1 MKILHKITFF
11 ILLAETL
18 FAQYSV
24 KGIVIDENQKP
35 IPFVSIVIK
44 SVDDGK
50 VVSFTNTNNDGV
62 FSLTI
67 KNGGNYL
74 LMANMLAYSPFL
86 TPFEVN
92 QEKNSFNQT
101 IRLRDETIELNEII
115 VQASSPI
122 KVKKDTIL
130 IDAKSFIQGNESV
143 LEDLLKKIPG
153 INVSTDGTIKVGN
166 KEIEKIMIEG
176 DDFFENG
183 YKLISKNVPV
193 SPIAKIEI
201 LQHFSTNK
209 LLKGIENSE
218 KVALNLKLEENA
230 KSKWLN
236 NANVGLGIGN
246 EARYDLKNNLMNFGT
261 KNKYY
266 FLSSFNNIGSNTSDD
281 VVEWFKPMS
290 LDGETQSTSL
300 PNYQSFVKLL
310 FDTPHFKKSRT
321 NFNNDKLLSANAIF
335 NPSPKLKIKTT
346 GLINM
351 DKNLFFKS
359 EINSYIGRGTDFSN
373 QNTDILTKSI
383 SNASEKINFLYSFSP
398 KKTVEFSS
406 QYTINQE
413 KNTYLQDFN
422 KIKSNQYL
430 SSFSKR
436 IDNRAILTYQLSPSR
451 VILINARYLY
461 EYSPQR
467 FNSDRFYKSM
477 ESISNPKINQM
488 TISSSQYAG
497 IDCHYYSKTFK
508 GNLFELR
515 LSNELLKDKL
525 NATTEVENTIQN
537 KTDYLSNDIYLDSKY
552 TLKLGKISLV
562 NQLAFHQLYNQLS
575 NNENKI
581 QQSPSFLNTTI
592 GINWEI
598 NKNQKLMGSYIKS
611 HSNTKITDVYDY
623 SIATS
628 NRTMET
634 AYGKPSLLGNSMF
647 LLNYQSGNWGKKIFM
662 NHVFFFNLNHNYFT
676 NNVLLNKNYALYS
689 KILAKNQELYN
700 ISSDIS
706 FHLNPISSNLKF
718 EAKWTQTTFANVVN
732 GIPSNQ
738 NISQN
743 FHYGV
748 ELRSGFAGVFNYH
761 CGTNWSKFSIRSTFQ
776 NSYANQLI
784 FMDLDFSINNLFN
797 LSIQSERYIFGN
809 TNPKHNAYY
818 FMDIESRYNYKP
830 NKLSFSVSLR
840 NLFNTTTFQ
849 DYAINDISYSVT
861 NYRLLPRYLLIK
873 TEIRI

>member
-1 MKILHKITFF
+1 MTDKSVKILHKITFF

-321 NFNNDKLLSANAIF
+321 NDKKN
-335 NPSPKLKIKTT
+335 IKV
-346 GLINM
+346 
-351 DKNLFFKS
+351 
-359 EINSYIGRGTDFSN
+359 R
-373 QNTDILTKSI
+373 
-383 SNASEKINFLYSFSP
+383 
-398 KKTVEFSS
+398 
-406 QYTINQE
+406 
-413 KNTYLQDFN
+413 
-422 KIKSNQYL
+422 
-430 SSFSKR
+430 
-436 IDNRAILTYQLSPSR
+436 
-451 VILINARYLY
+451 
-461 EYSPQR
+461 
-467 FNSDRFYKSM
+467 
-477 ESISNPKINQM
+477 
-488 TISSSQYAG
+488 
-497 IDCHYYSKTFK
+497 
-508 GNLFELR
+508 
-515 LSNELLKDKL
+515 
-525 NATTEVENTIQN
+525 
-537 KTDYLSNDIYLDSKY
+537 
-552 TLKLGKISLV
+552 
-562 NQLAFHQLYNQLS
+562 
-575 NNENKI
+575 
-581 QQSPSFLNTTI
+581 
-592 GINWEI
+592 
-598 NKNQKLMGSYIKS
+598 
-611 HSNTKITDVYDY
+611 
-623 SIATS
+623 
-628 NRTMET
+628 
-634 AYGKPSLLGNSMF
+634 PSL
-647 LLNYQSGNWGKKIFM
+647 
-662 NHVFFFNLNHNYFT
+662 
-676 NNVLLNKNYALYS
+676 
-689 KILAKNQELYN
+689 
-700 ISSDIS
+700 
-706 FHLNPISSNLKF
+706 
-718 EAKWTQTTFANVVN
+718 
-732 GIPSNQ
+732 
-738 NISQN
+738 
-743 FHYGV
+743 
-748 ELRSGFAGVFNYH
+748 
-761 CGTNWSKFSIRSTFQ
+761 
-776 NSYANQLI
+776 
-784 FMDLDFSINNLFN
+784 
-797 LSIQSERYIFGN
+797 
-809 TNPKHNAYY
+809 
-818 FMDIESRYNYKP
+818 
-830 NKLSFSVSLR
+830 
-840 NLFNTTTFQ
+840 
-849 DYAINDISYSVT
+849 
-861 NYRLLPRYLLIK
+861 
-873 TEIRI
+873 